1 MNGDFQPPLKPGA
14 TLPRSFFFALR
25 GLIFFFK
32 TQRNA
37 RLELLL
43 AILACAM
50 GAWLGIGVVQWAILI
65 LTIALAL
72 ILEGINTAIE
82 AAVDLA
88 CPDRHPLA
96 KAAKDLAAAMVLIAA
111 LASAAVGILI
121 LGPPL
126 LHKLR

>member
-1 MNGDFQPPLKPGA
+1 MNGEFQPPLQPRT

-25 GLIFFFK
+25 GLVFFFR

-37 RLELLL
+37 RIELLL
-43 AILACAM
+43 AVVACGM
-50 GAWLGIGVVQWAILI
+50 GTWLRIGSVKGAILI
-65 LTIALAL
+65 LTIALVL

-82 AAVDLA
+82 AVVDLA

-121 LGPPL
+121 LGPSL